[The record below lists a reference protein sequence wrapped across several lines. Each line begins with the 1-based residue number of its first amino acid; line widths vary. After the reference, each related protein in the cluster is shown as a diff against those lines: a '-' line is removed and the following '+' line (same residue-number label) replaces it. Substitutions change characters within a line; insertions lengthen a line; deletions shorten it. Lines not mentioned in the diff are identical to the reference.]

1 MSKKVLV
8 WFRNDLRL
16 HDNELLVEAIA
27 KSDSIL
33 PVYILDPRQFGETKY
48 GTLKTGSVRAQF
60 LLESVLGL
68 RSALKQIG
76 GNLLIAT
83 GSPEE
88 LIPQLIQEYEIS
100 EVYHHR
106 EVAREE
112 THVSTLVENA
122 LWKLRINLK
131 HFIGHTLYNKEDLP
145 FPIKDIPDAFN
156 QFKKKI
162 ERDSMIK
169 PCFPSPD
176 RINVA
181 EVIDWGTLPSLEEL
195 GLSQQQQ
202 DQRSDFEFAGGESAG
217 LVHLQKVIVAMQQ
230 AATTKNLILVS
241 KLSAWLAMGCLSPRK
256 VYWEIKKME
265 GMPNTKAMFN
275 HILLGLLW
283 RDYFRFMFKK
293 YGNTFFNPNGFGS
306 QGLVDVENEQ
316 ENFNKWRVGQTGF
329 AVVDAVMTELNQTGF
344 ISNIARQTAALYLIN
359 NLEVSWVFGAAYFEE
374 KLIDYNPASNWGN
387 WANVAGVGNDQKSK
401 SVFDLD
407 KNIKNLDPKGNYAL
421 TWASE

>member
-1 MSKKVLV
+1 MSKKILV

-16 HDNELLVEAIA
+16 HDNEMLVEAIA

-33 PVYILDPRQFGETKY
+33 PVYILDPRSFGETKY
-48 GTLKTGSVRAQF
+48 GTLKTGNIRAQF
-60 LLESVLGL
+60 ILESVLGL
-68 RSALKQIG
+68 RNALKQIG
-76 GNLLIAT
+76 GNLLIAE
-83 GSPEE
+83 GNPEDI
-88 LIPQLIQEYEIS
+88 IPQLVQEYEIT

-162 ERDSMIK
+162 ERDSIIK
-169 PCFPSPD
+169 PCFAAPD

-181 EVIDWGTLPSLEEL
+181 EVIDWGTLSSLEDL
-195 GLSQQQQ
+195 NLLPQQK
-202 DQRSDFEFAGGESAG
+202 DQRADFEFIGGEAEG

-230 AATTKNLILVS
+230 AATTKNLILAS
-241 KLSAWLAMGCLSPRK
+241 KLSAWLAMGSLSPRK

-265 GMPNTKAMFN
+265 GVPNTKAMFN

-293 YGNTFFNPNGFGS
+293 YGNTFFSPDGFGS
-306 QGLVDVENEQ
+306 QGLIDIANEQ
-316 ENFNKWRVGQTGF
+316 DNFSKWKNAQTGF

-407 KNIKNLDPKGNYAL
+407 KNIKNLDPKGNYSL
-421 TWASE
+421 TWAS

>member
-1 MSKKVLV
+1 MSKKILV

-16 HDNELLVEAIA
+16 HDNEMLVEAIA

-33 PVYILDPRQFGETKY
+33 PVYILDHRFFGETKY
-48 GTLKTGSVRAQF
+48 GTLKTGNIRAQF
-60 LLESVLGL
+60 ILESVLGL
-68 RSALKQIG
+68 RNALKQIG
-76 GNLLIAT
+76 GNLLIAE
-83 GSPEE
+83 GNPEDI
-88 LIPQLIQEYEIS
+88 IPQLVQEYEIT

-162 ERDSMIK
+162 ERDSIIK
-169 PCFPSPD
+169 PCFLAPD

-181 EVIDWGTLPSLEEL
+181 EVIDWGTLSSLED
-195 GLSQQQQ
+195 LSLLPQQK
-202 DQRSDFEFAGGESAG
+202 DQRADFEFAGGEAEG

-230 AATTKNLILVS
+230 AATTKNLILAS
-241 KLSAWLAMGCLSPRK
+241 KLSAWLAMGSLSPRK

-265 GMPNTKAMFN
+265 GVPNTKAMFN

-293 YGNTFFNPNGFGS
+293 YGNTFFNPDGFGS
-306 QGLVDVENEQ
+306 QGLVDVANES
-316 ENFNKWRVGQTGF
+316 ENFNKWRNGQTGF

-359 NLEVSWVFGAAYFEE
+359 NLEVSWIFGAAYFEE

-387 WANVAGVGNDQKSK
+387 WANVAGVGNDQKLK

-421 TWASE
+421 TWSS

>member
-1 MSKKVLV
+1 M
-8 WFRNDLRL
+8 
-16 HDNELLVEAIA
+16 LVEAIA

-33 PVYILDPRQFGETKY
+33 PVYILDPRSFGETKY
-48 GTLKTGSVRAQF
+48 GTLKTGNIRAQF
-60 LLESVLGL
+60 ILESVLGL
-68 RSALKQIG
+68 RNALKQIG
-76 GNLLIAT
+76 GNLLIAE
-83 GSPEE
+83 GNPEDI
-88 LIPQLIQEYEIS
+88 IPQLVQEYEIT

-122 LWKLRINLK
+122 LWKLRVNLK

-156 QFKKKI
+156 LFKKKI
-162 ERDSMIK
+162 ERDSIIK
-169 PCFPSPD
+169 PCFAAPD

-181 EVIDWGTLPSLEEL
+181 EVIDWGTLSSLEDL
-195 GLSQQQQ
+195 NLLPQQK
-202 DQRSDFEFAGGESAG
+202 DQRADFEFVGGEAEG
-217 LVHLQKVIVAMQQ
+217 LAHLQKVILAMQQ
-230 AATTKNLILVS
+230 AATTKNLILAS
-241 KLSAWLAMGCLSPRK
+241 KLSAWLAIGSLSPRK

-265 GMPNTKAMFN
+265 GVPNTKAMFN

-293 YGNTFFNPNGFGS
+293 YGNTFFSPDGFGS
-306 QGLVDVENEQ
+306 QGLVDVANEQ
-316 ENFNKWRVGQTGF
+316 DNLYKWKNAQTGF

-359 NLEVSWVFGAAYFEE
+359 NLEVSWVLGAAYFEE

-421 TWASE
+421 TWAS

>member
-1 MSKKVLV
+1 MSKKILV

-16 HDNELLVEAIA
+16 HDNEMLVEAIA

-33 PVYILDPRQFGETKY
+33 PVYILDPRSFGETKY
-48 GTLKTGSVRAQF
+48 GTLKTGNIRAQF
-60 LLESVLGL
+60 ILESVLGL

-76 GNLLIAT
+76 GNLLIAE
-83 GSPEE
+83 GSPEDI
-88 LIPQLIQEYEIS
+88 IPLLVQEYEIT

-162 ERDSMIK
+162 ERDSIIK
-169 PCFPSPD
+169 PCFAAPD

-181 EVIDWGTLPSLEEL
+181 EVIDWGTLSSLEDL
-195 GLSQQQQ
+195 NLLPQQK
-202 DQRSDFEFAGGESAG
+202 DQRSDFEFTGGEAEG

-230 AATTKNLILVS
+230 AATTKNLILAS
-241 KLSAWLAMGCLSPRK
+241 KLSAWLAMGSLSPRK

-265 GMPNTKAMFN
+265 GVPNTKAMFN

-293 YGNTFFNPNGFGS
+293 YGNTFFSPDGFGS
-306 QGLVDVENEQ
+306 QGLIDIANEQ
-316 ENFNKWRVGQTGF
+316 DNFNKWKNAQTGF

-421 TWASE
+421 TWAS

>member
-1 MSKKVLV
+1 MSKKILV

-16 HDNELLVEAIA
+16 HDNEMLVEAIA

-33 PVYILDPRQFGETKY
+33 PVYILDRRSFGETKY
-48 GTLKTGSVRAQF
+48 GSLKTGNIRAQF
-60 LLESVLGL
+60 ILESVLGL
-68 RSALKQIG
+68 RNALKQIG
-76 GNLLIAT
+76 GNLLIAE
-83 GSPEE
+83 GNPEDI
-88 LIPQLIQEYEIS
+88 IPQLVQEYEIT

-122 LWKLRINLK
+122 LWKLRVNLK

-162 ERDSMIK
+162 ERDSIIK
-169 PCFPSPD
+169 PCFAAPD

-181 EVIDWGTLPSLEEL
+181 EVIDWGTLSSLADL
-195 GLSQQQQ
+195 DLTPQQK
-202 DQRSDFEFAGGESAG
+202 DQRSDFEFVGGEAEG
-217 LVHLQKVIVAMQQ
+217 LAHLQKVIVAMQQ
-230 AATTKNLILVS
+230 AATTKNLILAS
-241 KLSAWLAMGCLSPRK
+241 KLSAWLAMGSLSPRK

-265 GMPNTKAMFN
+265 GVPNTKAMFN

-293 YGNTFFNPNGFGS
+293 YGNTFFSPDGFGS
-306 QGLVDVENEQ
+306 QGLIDITNEQ
-316 ENFNKWRVGQTGF
+316 DNFSKWKNAQTGF

-387 WANVAGVGNDQKSK
+387 WANVAGVGNDQKTK

-407 KNIKNLDPKGNYAL
+407 KNIKNLDPKGNYSL
-421 TWASE
+421 TWAS

>member
-1 MSKKVLV
+1 MSKKILV

-16 HDNELLVEAIA
+16 HDNEMLVEAIA
-27 KSDSIL
+27 KSDAIL
-33 PVYILDPRQFGETKY
+33 PVYVLDHRSFGETRY
-48 GTLKTGSVRAQF
+48 GSLKTGNIRAQF
-60 LLESVLGL
+60 ILESVLGL
-68 RSALKQIG
+68 RNALKQIG
-76 GNLLIAT
+76 GNLLIAE
-83 GSPEE
+83 GKPEDI
-88 LIPQLIQEYEIS
+88 IPQLVQEYEIT

-112 THVSTLVENA
+112 THISTLVENA
-122 LWKLRINLK
+122 LWKLRVNLK

-162 ERDSMIK
+162 ERDSIIK
-169 PCFPSPD
+169 PCFAAPD

-181 EVIDWGTLPSLEEL
+181 EVIDWGTLLSLEKL
-195 GLSQQQQ
+195 NLLPQQK
-202 DQRSDFEFAGGESAG
+202 DLRADFEFKGGEAEG
-217 LVHLQKVIVAMQQ
+217 LAHLQKVILAMQQ
-230 AATTKNLILVS
+230 AATTKNLILAS
-241 KLSAWLAMGCLSPRK
+241 KLSAWLAIGSLSPRK

-265 GMPNTKAMFN
+265 SVPNTKAMFN

-293 YGNTFFNPNGFGS
+293 YGNTFFSPNGFGS
-306 QGLVDVENEQ
+306 QGLVDVANEQ
-316 ENFNKWRVGQTGF
+316 ENFNKWRNAQTGF

-359 NLEVSWVFGAAYFEE
+359 NLEVSWVLGAAYFEE

-407 KNIKNLDPKGNYAL
+407 KNIKNLDPKGNYSI
-421 TWASE
+421 TWAS

>member
-1 MSKKVLV
+1 MSKKILV

-16 HDNELLVEAIA
+16 HDNEMLVEAIA

-33 PVYILDPRQFGETKY
+33 PVYILDPRSFGETKY
-48 GTLKTGSVRAQF
+48 ATLKTGNIRAQF
-60 LLESVLGL
+60 ILESVLGL

-76 GNLLIAT
+76 GNLLIAE
-83 GSPEE
+83 GNPEDI
-88 LIPQLIQEYEIS
+88 IPQLVQEYEIT

-162 ERDSMIK
+162 ERDSIIK
-169 PCFPSPD
+169 PCFAAPD

-181 EVIDWGTLPSLEEL
+181 EVIDWGTLSSLEDL
-195 GLSQQQQ
+195 NLFPQQK
-202 DQRSDFEFAGGESAG
+202 DQRADFEFAGGEAEG
-217 LVHLQKVIVAMQQ
+217 LAHLQKVIVAMQQ
-230 AATTKNLILVS
+230 AATTKNLILAS
-241 KLSAWLAMGCLSPRK
+241 KLSAWLAIGSLSPRK

-265 GMPNTKAMFN
+265 GVPNTKAMFN

-293 YGNTFFNPNGFGS
+293 YGNTFFSPDGFGS
-306 QGLVDVENEQ
+306 QGLIDIANEQ
-316 ENFNKWRVGQTGF
+316 DNFNKWKNAQTGF

-359 NLEVSWVFGAAYFEE
+359 NLEVSWIFGAAYFEE

-407 KNIKNLDPKGNYAL
+407 KNIKNLDPKGNYSL
-421 TWASE
+421 TWAS

>member
-1 MSKKVLV
+1 MSKKILV

-16 HDNELLVEAIA
+16 HDNEMLVEAIA

-33 PVYILDPRQFGETKY
+33 PVYILDRRSFGETKY
-48 GTLKTGSVRAQF
+48 GTLKTGNIRAQF
-60 LLESVLGL
+60 ILESVLGL
-68 RSALKQIG
+68 RNSLKQIG
-76 GNLLIAT
+76 GNLLIAE
-83 GSPEE
+83 GNPEDI
-88 LIPQLIQEYEIS
+88 IPQLVQEYEIT

-162 ERDSMIK
+162 ERDSIIK
-169 PCFPSPD
+169 PCFAAPD

-181 EVIDWGTLPSLEEL
+181 EVIDWGTLSSLEEL
-195 GLSQQQQ
+195 NLLPQQK
-202 DQRSDFEFAGGESAG
+202 DQRADFEFAGGEAEG
-217 LVHLQKVIVAMQQ
+217 LAHLQKVIVAMQQ
-230 AATTKNLILVS
+230 AATTKNLILAS
-241 KLSAWLAMGCLSPRK
+241 KLSAWLAMGSLSPRK

-265 GMPNTKAMFN
+265 GVPNTKAMFN

-293 YGNTFFNPNGFGS
+293 YGNTFFSPDGFGS
-306 QGLVDVENEQ
+306 QGLIDIVNEQ
-316 ENFNKWRVGQTGF
+316 DNFNKWKNAQTGF

-359 NLEVSWVFGAAYFEE
+359 NLEVSWIFGAAYFEE

-421 TWASE
+421 TWAS

>member
-1 MSKKVLV
+1 MSKKILV

-16 HDNELLVEAIA
+16 HDNEMLVEAIA

-33 PVYILDPRQFGETKY
+33 PVYILDRRSFGETKY
-48 GTLKTGSVRAQF
+48 GTLKTGNIRAQF
-60 LLESVLGL
+60 ILESVLGL
-68 RSALKQIG
+68 RNALKQIG
-76 GNLLIAT
+76 GNLLIAE
-83 GSPEE
+83 GNPEDI
-88 LIPQLIQEYEIS
+88 IPQLVQEYEIT

-122 LWKLRINLK
+122 LWKLRVNLK

-162 ERDSMIK
+162 ERDSIIK
-169 PCFPSPD
+169 PCFAAPD

-181 EVIDWGTLPSLEEL
+181 EVIDWGTLSSLADL
-195 GLSQQQQ
+195 DLTPQQK
-202 DQRSDFEFAGGESAG
+202 DQRSDFEFVGGEAEG
-217 LVHLQKVIVAMQQ
+217 LAHLQKVIVAMQQ
-230 AATTKNLILVS
+230 AATTKNLILAS
-241 KLSAWLAMGCLSPRK
+241 KLSAWLAMGSLSPRK

-265 GMPNTKAMFN
+265 GVPNTKAMFN

-293 YGNTFFNPNGFGS
+293 YGNTFFSPDGFGS
-306 QGLVDVENEQ
+306 QGLIDIANEQ
-316 ENFNKWRVGQTGF
+316 DNFSKWKNAQTGF

-407 KNIKNLDPKGNYAL
+407 KNIKNLDPKGNYSL
-421 TWASE
+421 TWAS

>member
-1 MSKKVLV
+1 MSKKILV

-16 HDNELLVEAIA
+16 HDNEMLVEAIA

-33 PVYILDPRQFGETKY
+33 PVYILDSRFFGETKY
-48 GTLKTGSVRAQF
+48 GTLKTGNIRAQF
-60 LLESVLGL
+60 ILESVLGL
-68 RSALKQIG
+68 RNSLKQIG
-76 GNLLIAT
+76 GNLLIAE
-83 GSPEE
+83 GNPEDI
-88 LIPQLIQEYEIS
+88 IPQLVQEYEIT

-162 ERDSMIK
+162 ERDSIIK
-169 PCFPSPD
+169 PCFSAPD

-181 EVIDWGTLPSLEEL
+181 EVIDWGTLSSLEDFNL
-195 GLSQQQQ
+195 LPQKK
-202 DQRSDFEFAGGESAG
+202 DQRADFEFVGGEAEG

-230 AATTKNLILVS
+230 AATTKNLILAS
-241 KLSAWLAMGCLSPRK
+241 KLSAWLAMGSLSPRK

-265 GMPNTKAMFN
+265 GVPNTKAMFN

-293 YGNTFFNPNGFGS
+293 YGNTFFSPDGFGS
-306 QGLVDVENEQ
+306 QGLIDIANEQ
-316 ENFNKWRVGQTGF
+316 DNFNKWKSAQTGF

-359 NLEVSWVFGAAYFEE
+359 NLEVSWIFGAAYFEE

-407 KNIKNLDPKGNYAL
+407 KNIKNLDPKGNYSL
-421 TWASE
+421 TWAS

>member
-1 MSKKVLV
+1 MSKKILV

-16 HDNELLVEAIA
+16 HDNEMLVEAIA

-33 PVYILDPRQFGETKY
+33 PVYILDRRSFGETKY
-48 GTLKTGSVRAQF
+48 GTLKTGNIRAQF
-60 LLESVLGL
+60 ILESVLGL
-68 RSALKQIG
+68 RNALKQIG
-76 GNLLIAT
+76 GNLLIAE
-83 GSPEE
+83 GKPEDI
-88 LIPQLIQEYEIS
+88 IPQLVQEYEIT

-112 THVSTLVENA
+112 THISTLVENA

-162 ERDSMIK
+162 ERDSIIK
-169 PCFPSPD
+169 PCFAAPD

-181 EVIDWGTLPSLEEL
+181 EVIDWGTLSSLEDL
-195 GLSQQQQ
+195 NLLPQQK
-202 DQRSDFEFAGGESAG
+202 DQRADFEFTGGEAEG
-217 LVHLQKVIVAMQQ
+217 LAHLQKVILAMQQ

-241 KLSAWLAMGCLSPRK
+241 KLSAWLAMGSLSPRK

-265 GMPNTKAMFN
+265 SVPNTKAMFN

-293 YGNTFFNPNGFGS
+293 YGNTFFSPDGFGS
-306 QGLVDVENEQ
+306 QGLVDVTNEQ
-316 ENFNKWRVGQTGF
+316 ENFNKWRNAQTGF

-359 NLEVSWVFGAAYFEE
+359 NLEVSWVLGAAYFEE

-407 KNIKNLDPKGNYAL
+407 KNIKNLDPKGNYAI
-421 TWASE
+421 TWAS

>member
-1 MSKKVLV
+1 MSKKILV

-16 HDNELLVEAIA
+16 HDNEMLVEAIA

-33 PVYILDPRQFGETKY
+33 PVYILDPRSFGETKY
-48 GTLKTGSVRAQF
+48 GTLKTGNIRAQF
-60 LLESVLGL
+60 ILESVLGL

-76 GNLLIAT
+76 GNLLIAE
-83 GSPEE
+83 GSPEDI
-88 LIPQLIQEYEIS
+88 IPQLVQEYEIT

-122 LWKLRINLK
+122 LWKLRVNLK

-162 ERDSMIK
+162 ERDSIIK
-169 PCFPSPD
+169 PCFAAPD

-181 EVIDWGTLPSLEEL
+181 EVIDWGTLSSLEDL
-195 GLSQQQQ
+195 NLLPQQK
-202 DQRSDFEFAGGESAG
+202 DQRADFEFAGGEAEG
-217 LVHLQKVIVAMQQ
+217 LAHLQKVIVAMQQ
-230 AATTKNLILVS
+230 AATTKNLILAS
-241 KLSAWLAMGCLSPRK
+241 KLSAWLAMGSLSPRK

-265 GMPNTKAMFN
+265 GVPNTKAIFN

-293 YGNTFFNPNGFGS
+293 YGNTFFSPDGFGS
-306 QGLVDVENEQ
+306 QGLVDIANEQ
-316 ENFNKWRVGQTGF
+316 DNFNKWKNAQTGF

-359 NLEVSWVFGAAYFEE
+359 NLEVSWIFGAAYFEE

-421 TWASE
+421 TWAS

>member
-1 MSKKVLV
+1 MSKKILV

-16 HDNELLVEAIA
+16 HDNEMLVEAIA

-33 PVYILDPRQFGETKY
+33 PVYILDPRSFGETKY
-48 GTLKTGSVRAQF
+48 ATLKTGNIRAQF
-60 LLESVLGL
+60 ILESVLGL

-76 GNLLIAT
+76 GNLLIAE
-83 GSPEE
+83 GSPEDI
-88 LIPQLIQEYEIS
+88 IPQLVQEYEIT

-162 ERDSMIK
+162 ERDSIIK
-169 PCFPSPD
+169 PCFAAPD

-181 EVIDWGTLPSLEEL
+181 EVIDWGTLSSLGDL
-195 GLSQQQQ
+195 NLLPQQK
-202 DQRSDFEFAGGESAG
+202 DQRSDFEFVGGEAEG

-230 AATTKNLILVS
+230 AATTKNLILAS
-241 KLSAWLAMGCLSPRK
+241 KLSAWLAMGSLSPRK

-265 GMPNTKAMFN
+265 GVPNTKAMFN

-293 YGNTFFNPNGFGS
+293 YGNTFFSPDGFGS
-306 QGLVDVENEQ
+306 QGLIDIANEQ
-316 ENFNKWRVGQTGF
+316 DNFNKWKNAQTGF

-421 TWASE
+421 TWAS

>member
-1 MSKKVLV
+1 MSKKILV

-16 HDNELLVEAIA
+16 HDNEMLVEAIA

-33 PVYILDPRQFGETKY
+33 PVYILDRRSFGETKY
-48 GTLKTGSVRAQF
+48 GTLKTGNIRAQF
-60 LLESVLGL
+60 ILESVLGL
-68 RSALKQIG
+68 RNSLKQIG
-76 GNLLIAT
+76 GNLLIAE
-83 GSPEE
+83 GNPEDI
-88 LIPQLIQEYEIS
+88 IPQLAQEYEIT

-162 ERDSMIK
+162 ERDSIIK
-169 PCFPSPD
+169 PCFLAPD

-181 EVIDWGTLPSLEEL
+181 EVIDWGILPSLADL
-195 GLSQQQQ
+195 NLLPQQK
-202 DQRSDFEFAGGESAG
+202 DQRADFEFVGGEVEG

-230 AATTKNLILVS
+230 AATTKNLILAS
-241 KLSAWLAMGCLSPRK
+241 KLSAWLAMGSLSPRK

-265 GMPNTKAMFN
+265 GVPNTKAMFN

-293 YGNTFFNPNGFGS
+293 YGNTFFSPDGFGS
-306 QGLVDVENEQ
+306 QGLIDIVNEQ
-316 ENFNKWRVGQTGF
+316 DNFNKWKNAQTGF

-359 NLEVSWVFGAAYFEE
+359 NLEVSWIFGAAYFEE

-407 KNIKNLDPKGNYAL
+407 KNIKNLDPKGNYSL
-421 TWASE
+421 TWAS

>member
-1 MSKKVLV
+1 MSKKILV

-16 HDNELLVEAIA
+16 HDNEMLVEAIS

-33 PVYILDPRQFGETKY
+33 PVYILDSRSFGETKY
-48 GTLKTGSVRAQF
+48 GTLKTGNIRAQF
-60 LLESVLGL
+60 ILESVLGL
-68 RSALKQIG
+68 RASLKQIG
-76 GNLLIAT
+76 GNLLIAE
-83 GSPEE
+83 GNPEE
-88 LIPQLIQEYEIS
+88 IIPQLVQEYEIT

-122 LWKLRINLK
+122 LWKLRVNLK

-162 ERDSMIK
+162 ERDSIIK
-169 PCFPSPD
+169 PCFLAPD

-181 EVIDWGTLPSLEEL
+181 EVIDWGTLSSLEEL
-195 GLSQQQQ
+195 HLSPHEK
-202 DQRSDFEFAGGESAG
+202 DQRADFEFTGGEAEG
-217 LVHLQKVIVAMQQ
+217 LAHLQKVIVAMQQ
-230 AATTKNLILVS
+230 AATAKNLILAS
-241 KLSAWLAMGCLSPRK
+241 KLSAWLAMGSLSPRK

-265 GMPNTKAMFN
+265 GVPNTKAMFN

-293 YGNTFFNPNGFGS
+293 YGNTFFSPNGFGS
-306 QGLVDVENEQ
+306 QGLVDTENEQ
-316 ENFNKWRVGQTGF
+316 ENFNKWKTGQTGF

-421 TWASE
+421 TWAS

>member
-1 MSKKVLV
+1 MSKKILV

-16 HDNELLVEAIA
+16 HDNEMLVEAIA

-33 PVYILDPRQFGETKY
+33 PVYILDPRQFEKTKY
-48 GTLKTGSVRAQF
+48 GTLKTGSIRAQF
-60 LLESVLGL
+60 ILESVSGL
-68 RSALKQIG
+68 RNSLKQIG
-76 GNLLIAT
+76 GNLLIAA
-83 GSPEE
+83 GRPEE
-88 LIPQLIQEYEIS
+88 IIPQLIQEYEIT

-122 LWKLRINLK
+122 LWKLRVNLK

-162 ERDSMIK
+162 ERDSIIK
-169 PCFPSPD
+169 PCFPAPD
-176 RINVA
+176 RVNVA
-181 EVIDWGTLPSLEEL
+181 EVIDWGNVPALEEL
-195 GLSQQQQ
+195 NLVPQQK
-202 DQRSDFEFAGGESAG
+202 DERADFEFTGGEAEG
-217 LVHLQKVIVAMQQ
+217 LAHLQKVMVAMQQ

-256 VYWEIKKME
+256 VYWESKKME

-293 YGNTFFNPNGFGS
+293 YGNTFFHPNGFGS
-306 QGLVDVENEQ
+306 QGLVDIENEQ
-316 ENFNKWRVGQTGF
+316 ENFSKWKNAQTGF

-344 ISNIARQTAALYLIN
+344 ISNIARQTAALYLVN
-359 NLEVSWVFGAAYFEE
+359 NLEVSWIFGAAYFEE
-374 KLIDYNPASNWGN
+374 KLIDYNPASTWGN
-387 WANVAGVGNDQKSK
+387 WANIAGVGNDQKTK
-401 SVFDLD
+401 NVFDID

-421 TWASE
+421 IWTS

>member
-1 MSKKVLV
+1 M
-8 WFRNDLRL
+8 
-16 HDNELLVEAIA
+16 LVEAIA

-33 PVYILDPRQFGETKY
+33 PVYILDPRSFGETKY
-48 GTLKTGSVRAQF
+48 GTLKTGNIRAQF
-60 LLESVLGL
+60 ILESVLGL

-76 GNLLIAT
+76 GNLLIAE
-83 GSPEE
+83 GSPEDI
-88 LIPQLIQEYEIS
+88 IPQLVQEYEIT

-122 LWKLRINLK
+122 LWKLRVNLK

-162 ERDSMIK
+162 ERDSIIK
-169 PCFPSPD
+169 PCFAAPD

-181 EVIDWGTLPSLEEL
+181 EVIDWGTLSSLEDL
-195 GLSQQQQ
+195 NLLPQQK
-202 DQRSDFEFAGGESAG
+202 DQRADFEFAGGEAEG
-217 LVHLQKVIVAMQQ
+217 LAHLQKVIVAMQQ
-230 AATTKNLILVS
+230 AATTKNLILAS
-241 KLSAWLAMGCLSPRK
+241 KLSAWLAMGSLSPRK

-265 GMPNTKAMFN
+265 GVPNTKAIFN

-293 YGNTFFNPNGFGS
+293 YGNTFFSPDGFGS
-306 QGLVDVENEQ
+306 QGLVDIANEQ
-316 ENFNKWRVGQTGF
+316 DNFNKWKNAQTGF

-359 NLEVSWVFGAAYFEE
+359 NLEVSWIFGAAYFEE

-421 TWASE
+421 TWAS

>member
-1 MSKKVLV
+1 MSKKILV

-16 HDNELLVEAIA
+16 HDNEMLVEAIA

-33 PVYILDPRQFGETKY
+33 PVYILDHRLFGETKY
-48 GTLKTGSVRAQF
+48 GNLKTGNIRAQF
-60 LLESVLGL
+60 ILESVLGL
-68 RSALKQIG
+68 RNSLKQIG
-76 GNLLIAT
+76 GNLLIAA
-83 GSPEE
+83 GNPEDI
-88 LIPQLIQEYEIS
+88 IPQLVQEYEIT

-162 ERDSMIK
+162 ERDSIIK
-169 PCFPSPD
+169 PCFAAPD

-181 EVIDWGTLPSLEEL
+181 EVIDWGTLPSLADLNLLPQEK
-195 GLSQQQQ
+195 
-202 DQRSDFEFAGGESAG
+202 DQRADFEFAGGEAEG

-230 AATTKNLILVS
+230 AATTKNLILAS
-241 KLSAWLAMGCLSPRK
+241 KLSAWLAMGSLSPRK

-265 GMPNTKAMFN
+265 GVPNTKAMFN

-293 YGNTFFNPNGFGS
+293 YGNTFFHPDGFGS
-306 QGLVDVENEQ
+306 QGLVDVANEQ
-316 ENFNKWRVGQTGF
+316 ENFNKWRNGQTGF

-407 KNIKNLDPKGNYAL
+407 KNIKNLDPKGNYAT
-421 TWASE
+421 TWAS

>member
-1 MSKKVLV
+1 MSKKILV

-16 HDNELLVEAIA
+16 HDNEMLVEAIA

-33 PVYILDPRQFGETKY
+33 PVYILDPRFFGETKY
-48 GTLKTGSVRAQF
+48 GTLKTGNIRAQF
-60 LLESVLGL
+60 ILESVLGL
-68 RSALKQIG
+68 RNALKQIG
-76 GNLLIAT
+76 GNLLIAE
-83 GSPEE
+83 GNPEDI
-88 LIPQLIQEYEIS
+88 IPQLVQEYEIT

-162 ERDSMIK
+162 ERDSIIK
-169 PCFPSPD
+169 PCFSAPD

-181 EVIDWGTLPSLEEL
+181 EVIDWGTLSSLEDL
-195 GLSQQQQ
+195 HLLPQQK
-202 DQRSDFEFAGGESAG
+202 DQRSDFEFTGGEAEG

-230 AATTKNLILVS
+230 AATTKNLILAS
-241 KLSAWLAMGCLSPRK
+241 KLSAWLAMGSLSPRK

-265 GMPNTKAMFN
+265 GVPNTKAMFN

-293 YGNTFFNPNGFGS
+293 YGNTFFSPDGFGS
-306 QGLVDVENEQ
+306 QGLIDIVNEQ
-316 ENFNKWRVGQTGF
+316 DNFNKWKNAQTGF

-359 NLEVSWVFGAAYFEE
+359 NLEVSWIFGAAYFEE

-407 KNIKNLDPKGNYAL
+407 KNIKNLDPKGNYSL
-421 TWASE
+421 TWAS

>member
-1 MSKKVLV
+1 MSKKILV

-16 HDNELLVEAIA
+16 HDNEMLVEAIA

-33 PVYILDPRQFGETKY
+33 PVYILDSRLFGETKY
-48 GTLKTGSVRAQF
+48 GTLKTGNIRAQF
-60 LLESVLGL
+60 ILESVLGL
-68 RSALKQIG
+68 RNSLKQIG
-76 GNLLIAT
+76 GNLLIAE
-83 GSPEE
+83 GNPEE
-88 LIPQLIQEYEIS
+88 IIPQLVQEYEIT

-162 ERDSMIK
+162 ERDSIIK
-169 PCFPSPD
+169 PCFLAPD

-181 EVIDWGTLPSLEEL
+181 EVIDWGILSSLEEL
-195 GLSQQQQ
+195 NLSPQQK
-202 DQRSDFEFAGGESAG
+202 DQRSDFEFTGGEAEG
-217 LVHLQKVIVAMQQ
+217 LAHLQKVIVAMQQ
-230 AATTKNLILVS
+230 AATSKNLILAS
-241 KLSAWLAMGCLSPRK
+241 KLSAWLAIGCLSPRK

-265 GMPNTKAMFN
+265 GMQNTKAMFN
-275 HILLGLLW
+275 HVLLGLLW

-306 QGLVDVENEQ
+306 QGLVDIENEQ
-316 ENFNKWRVGQTGF
+316 ENFNKWKSAQTGF

-359 NLEVSWVFGAAYFEE
+359 NLEVSWIFGAAYFEE

-387 WANVAGVGNDQKSK
+387 WANMAGVGNDQKTK

-421 TWASE
+421 TWAS

>member
-1 MSKKVLV
+1 MSKKILV

-16 HDNELLVEAIA
+16 HDNEMLVEAIA

-33 PVYILDPRQFGETKY
+33 PVYILDPRFFGETKY
-48 GTLKTGSVRAQF
+48 GTLKTGNIRAQF
-60 LLESVLGL
+60 ILESVLGL
-68 RSALKQIG
+68 RSSLKQIG
-76 GNLLIAT
+76 GNLLIAE
-83 GSPEE
+83 GNPEDI
-88 LIPQLIQEYEIS
+88 IPQLAQEYEIT

-162 ERDSMIK
+162 ERDSIIK
-169 PCFPSPD
+169 PCFMAPD

-181 EVIDWGTLPSLEEL
+181 EVIDWGTLSSLEDL
-195 GLSQQQQ
+195 NLLPQQK
-202 DQRSDFEFAGGESAG
+202 DQRADFEFTGGEAEG

-230 AATTKNLILVS
+230 AATTKNLILAS
-241 KLSAWLAMGCLSPRK
+241 KLSAWLAMGSLSPRK

-265 GMPNTKAMFN
+265 GVPNTKAMFN

-293 YGNTFFNPNGFGS
+293 YGNTFFSPDGFGS
-306 QGLVDVENEQ
+306 QGLVDVANEP
-316 ENFNKWRVGQTGF
+316 ENFNKWKNGQTGF

-359 NLEVSWVFGAAYFEE
+359 NLEVSWIFGAAYFEE

-421 TWASE
+421 TWAS

>member
-1 MSKKVLV
+1 MSKKILV

-16 HDNELLVEAIA
+16 HDNEMLVEAIA

-33 PVYILDPRQFGETKY
+33 PVYILDPRSFGETKY
-48 GTLKTGSVRAQF
+48 GTLKTGNIRAQF
-60 LLESVLGL
+60 ILESVLGL
-68 RSALKQIG
+68 RNALKQIG
-76 GNLLIAT
+76 GNLLIAE
-83 GSPEE
+83 GNPEDI
-88 LIPQLIQEYEIS
+88 IPQLVQEYEIT

-122 LWKLRINLK
+122 LWKLRVNLK

-162 ERDSMIK
+162 ERDSIIK
-169 PCFPSPD
+169 PCFAAPD

-181 EVIDWGTLPSLEEL
+181 EVIDWGTLSSLEDL
-195 GLSQQQQ
+195 NLLPQQK
-202 DQRSDFEFAGGESAG
+202 DQRADFEFAGGEAEG
-217 LVHLQKVIVAMQQ
+217 LAHLQKVIIAMQQ
-230 AATTKNLILVS
+230 AATNKNLILAS
-241 KLSAWLAMGCLSPRK
+241 KLSAWLAMGSLSPRK

-265 GMPNTKAMFN
+265 GVPNTKAMFN

-293 YGNTFFNPNGFGS
+293 YGNTFFSPDGFGS
-306 QGLVDVENEQ
+306 QGLVDIANEQ
-316 ENFNKWRVGQTGF
+316 DNFYKWKNAQTGF

-359 NLEVSWVFGAAYFEE
+359 NLEVSWIFGAAYFEE

-421 TWASE
+421 TWAS

>member
-1 MSKKVLV
+1 MSKKILV

-16 HDNELLVEAIA
+16 HDNEMLVEAIA

-33 PVYILDPRQFGETKY
+33 PVYILDRRSFGETKY
-48 GTLKTGSVRAQF
+48 GTLKTGNIRAQF
-60 LLESVLGL
+60 ILESVLGL
-68 RSALKQIG
+68 RNALKQIG
-76 GNLLIAT
+76 GNLLIAE
-83 GSPEE
+83 GSPEDI
-88 LIPQLIQEYEIS
+88 IPQLVQEYEIT

-112 THVSTLVENA
+112 THISTLVENA
-122 LWKLRINLK
+122 LWKLRVNLK

-169 PCFPSPD
+169 PCFAAPD

-181 EVIDWGTLPSLEEL
+181 EVIDWGTLSSLEDL
-195 GLSQQQQ
+195 DLLPQQK
-202 DQRSDFEFAGGESAG
+202 DQRADFEFRGGEAEG
-217 LVHLQKVIVAMQQ
+217 LAHLQKVIMVMQQ
-230 AATTKNLILVS
+230 AATTKNLILAS
-241 KLSAWLAMGCLSPRK
+241 KLSAWMAMGSLSPRK

-265 GMPNTKAMFN
+265 SVPNTKAMFN

-293 YGNTFFNPNGFGS
+293 YGNTFFSPDGFGS
-306 QGLVDVENEQ
+306 QGLVDVANEQ
-316 ENFNKWRVGQTGF
+316 ENFNKWRNAQTGF

-359 NLEVSWVFGAAYFEE
+359 NLEVSWVLGAAYFEE

-401 SVFDLD
+401 SVFNMD
-407 KNIKNLDPKGNYAL
+407 KNIKNLDPKGNYAI
-421 TWASE
+421 TWAS

>member
-1 MSKKVLV
+1 MSKKILV

-16 HDNELLVEAIA
+16 HDNEMLVEAIA

-33 PVYILDPRQFGETKY
+33 PVYILDHRLFGETKY
-48 GTLKTGSVRAQF
+48 GTLKTGNIRAQF
-60 LLESVLGL
+60 ILESVLGL
-68 RSALKQIG
+68 RNSLKQIG
-76 GNLLIAT
+76 GNLLIAA
-83 GSPEE
+83 GNPEDI
-88 LIPQLIQEYEIS
+88 IPQLVQEYEIT

-162 ERDSMIK
+162 ERDSIIK
-169 PCFPSPD
+169 PCFAAPD

-181 EVIDWGTLPSLEEL
+181 EVIDWGTLPSLADLNLAVQEK
-195 GLSQQQQ
+195 
-202 DQRSDFEFAGGESAG
+202 DQRADFEFTGGEAEG

-230 AATTKNLILVS
+230 AATTKNLILAS
-241 KLSAWLAMGCLSPRK
+241 KLSAWLAMGSLSPRK

-265 GMPNTKAMFN
+265 GVPNTKAMFN

-293 YGNTFFNPNGFGS
+293 YGNTFFSPDGFGS
-306 QGLVDVENEQ
+306 QGLVDVANEQ
-316 ENFNKWRVGQTGF
+316 ENFNKWRTGQTGF

-407 KNIKNLDPKGNYAL
+407 KNIKNLDPKGNYA
-421 TWASE
+421 TIWAS

>member
-1 MSKKVLV
+1 MSKKILV

-16 HDNELLVEAIA
+16 HDNEMLVEAIA

-33 PVYILDPRQFGETKY
+33 PVYILDPRLFGETKY
-48 GTLKTGSVRAQF
+48 DTLKTGNIRGQF
-60 LLESVLGL
+60 ILESVASL
-68 RSALKQIG
+68 RNSLKQIG
-76 GNLLIAT
+76 GNLLISE
-83 GSPEE
+83 GHPEE
-88 LIPQLIQEYEIS
+88 IIPQLVQEYEIT

-112 THVSTLVENA
+112 THVSTLLENA

-162 ERDSMIK
+162 ERDSIIK
-169 PCFPSPD
+169 PCFLAPD

-181 EVIDWGTLPSLEEL
+181 EVIDWGTLSTLDDFSLVPQL
-195 GLSQQQQ
+195 K
-202 DQRSDFEFAGGESAG
+202 DQRSDFEFFGGEASGIA
-217 LVHLQKVIVAMQQ
+217 HLQKVILAMQQ
-230 AATTKNLILVS
+230 AATTKNLILAS

-256 VYWEIKKME
+256 VYWEIKRME
-265 GMPNTKAMFN
+265 STPNTKAMFN

-293 YGNTFFNPNGFGS
+293 YGNTFFNPDGFGS
-306 QGLVDVENEQ
+306 QGPVDIENEKD
-316 ENFNKWRVGQTGF
+316 NFNKWKNAQTGF
-329 AVVDAVMTELNQTGF
+329 AVVDAVITELNQTGY

-387 WANVAGVGNDQKSK
+387 WANMAGVGNDQKTK

-421 TWASE
+421 TWAS

>member
-1 MSKKVLV
+1 MSKKILV

-16 HDNELLVEAIA
+16 HDNEMLVEAIA
-27 KSDSIL
+27 KSDAIL
-33 PVYILDPRQFGETKY
+33 PVYILDHRSFGETKY
-48 GTLKTGSVRAQF
+48 GSLKTGNIRAQF
-60 LLESVLGL
+60 ILESVLGL
-68 RSALKQIG
+68 RNALKQIG
-76 GNLLIAT
+76 GNLLIAE
-83 GSPEE
+83 GKPEDI
-88 LIPQLIQEYEIS
+88 IPQLVQEYEIT

-112 THVSTLVENA
+112 THISTLVENA
-122 LWKLRINLK
+122 LWKLRVNLK

-169 PCFPSPD
+169 PCFAAPD

-181 EVIDWGTLPSLEEL
+181 EVIDWGTLPALEDL
-195 GLSQQQQ
+195 NLLPQQK
-202 DQRSDFEFAGGESAG
+202 DQRADFEFKGGEAEG
-217 LVHLQKVIVAMQQ
+217 LVHLQKVILAMQQ
-230 AATTKNLILVS
+230 AATTKNLILAS
-241 KLSAWLAMGCLSPRK
+241 KLSAWLAIGSLSPRK

-265 GMPNTKAMFN
+265 SVPNTKAMFN

-293 YGNTFFNPNGFGS
+293 YGNTFFSPDGFGS

-316 ENFNKWRVGQTGF
+316 ENFNKWRNAQTGF

-359 NLEVSWVFGAAYFEE
+359 NLEVSWVLGAAYFEE

-407 KNIKNLDPKGNYAL
+407 KNIKNLDPKGNYSI
-421 TWASE
+421 TWAS

>member
-1 MSKKVLV
+1 MSKKILV

-16 HDNELLVEAIA
+16 HDNEMLVEAIA

-33 PVYILDPRQFGETKY
+33 PVYILDPRSFGETKY
-48 GTLKTGSVRAQF
+48 GTLKTGNIRAQF
-60 LLESVLGL
+60 ILESVLGL
-68 RSALKQIG
+68 RNALKQIG
-76 GNLLIAT
+76 GNLLIAE
-83 GSPEE
+83 GNPEDI
-88 LIPQLIQEYEIS
+88 IPQLVQEYEIT

-122 LWKLRINLK
+122 LWKLRVNLK

-162 ERDSMIK
+162 ERDSIIK
-169 PCFPSPD
+169 PCFAAPD

-181 EVIDWGTLPSLEEL
+181 EVIDWGTLSSLEDL
-195 GLSQQQQ
+195 NLLPQQK
-202 DQRSDFEFAGGESAG
+202 DQRADFEFAGGEAEG
-217 LVHLQKVIVAMQQ
+217 LAHLQKVIVAMQQ
-230 AATTKNLILVS
+230 AATTKNLILAS
-241 KLSAWLAMGCLSPRK
+241 KLSAWLAMGSLSPRK

-265 GMPNTKAMFN
+265 GVPNTKAMFN

-293 YGNTFFNPNGFGS
+293 YGNTFFSPDGFGS
-306 QGLVDVENEQ
+306 QGLVDIANEQ
-316 ENFNKWRVGQTGF
+316 DNFYKWKNAQTGF

-359 NLEVSWVFGAAYFEE
+359 NLEVSWIFGAAYFEE

-421 TWASE
+421 TWAS

>member
-1 MSKKVLV
+1 MSKKILV

-16 HDNELLVEAIA
+16 HDNEMLIEAIA
-27 KSDSIL
+27 KSDAIL
-33 PVYILDPRQFGETKY
+33 PVYILDPRLFGETKY
-48 GTLKTGSVRAQF
+48 GTLKTGNIRAQF
-60 LLESVLGL
+60 ILESVSGL
-68 RSALKQIG
+68 RYSLKQIG
-76 GNLLIAT
+76 GNLLIAQ
-83 GSPEE
+83 GNPEE
-88 LIPQLIQEYEIS
+88 IIPQLVQEYEIT

-122 LWKLRINLK
+122 LWKLRVNLK

-162 ERDSMIK
+162 ERDSIIK
-169 PCFPSPD
+169 PCFLAPD
-176 RINVA
+176 RVNVA
-181 EVIDWGTLPSLEEL
+181 EVIDWGSLPTLAQLN
-195 GLSQQQQ
+195 LSPQEK
-202 DQRSDFEFAGGESAG
+202 DERSDFQFTGGEADG
-217 LVHLQKVIVAMQQ
+217 LSHLQKVIVAMQQ
-230 AATTKNLILVS
+230 AASAKNLILAS

-265 GMPNTKAMFN
+265 GFPNTKAMFN

-283 RDYFRFMFKK
+283 RDYYRFMFKK
-293 YGNTFFNPNGFGS
+293 YGNRFFHPNGFGS

-316 ENFNKWRVGQTGF
+316 ENFAKWKNGQTGF
-329 AVVDAVMTELNQTGF
+329 VVVDAVMTELNQTGF
-344 ISNIARQTAALYLIN
+344 VSNIARQTAALYLIN

-407 KNIKNLDPKGNYAL
+407 KNIKSLDPKGNYAL
-421 TWASE
+421 TWAS

>member
-1 MSKKVLV
+1 MSKKILV

-16 HDNELLVEAIA
+16 HDNEMLVEAIA

-33 PVYILDPRQFGETKY
+33 PVYILDPRSFGETKY
-48 GTLKTGSVRAQF
+48 GTLKTGNIRAQF
-60 LLESVLGL
+60 ILESVLGL
-68 RSALKQIG
+68 RNALKQIG
-76 GNLLIAT
+76 GNLLIAE
-83 GSPEE
+83 GNPEDI
-88 LIPQLIQEYEIS
+88 IPQLVQEYEIT

-106 EVAREE
+106 EVASEE
-112 THVSTLVENA
+112 THISTLVENA
-122 LWKLRINLK
+122 LWKLRVNLK

-162 ERDSMIK
+162 ERDSIIK
-169 PCFPSPD
+169 PCFAAPD

-181 EVIDWGTLPSLEEL
+181 EVIDWGTLSSLEDL
-195 GLSQQQQ
+195 NLLPQQK
-202 DQRSDFEFAGGESAG
+202 DQRADFEFAGGEAEG
-217 LVHLQKVIVAMQQ
+217 LAHLQKVIVAMQQ
-230 AATTKNLILVS
+230 AATTKNLILAS
-241 KLSAWLAMGCLSPRK
+241 KLSAWLAMGSLSPRK

-265 GMPNTKAMFN
+265 GVPNTKAMFN

-293 YGNTFFNPNGFGS
+293 YGNTFFSPDGFGS
-306 QGLVDVENEQ
+306 QGLVDIANEQ
-316 ENFNKWRVGQTGF
+316 DNFYKWKNAQTGF

-359 NLEVSWVFGAAYFEE
+359 NLEVSWIFGAAYFEE

-421 TWASE
+421 TWAS

>member
-1 MSKKVLV
+1 MSKKILV

-16 HDNELLVEAIA
+16 HDNEMLVEAIA

-33 PVYILDPRQFGETKY
+33 PVYILDHRLFGETKY
-48 GTLKTGSVRAQF
+48 GTLKTGNIRAQF
-60 LLESVLGL
+60 ILESVLGL
-68 RSALKQIG
+68 RNSLKQIG
-76 GNLLIAT
+76 GNLLIAA
-83 GSPEE
+83 GNPEDI
-88 LIPQLIQEYEIS
+88 IPQLVQEYEIT

-162 ERDSMIK
+162 ERDSIIK
-169 PCFPSPD
+169 PCFAAPD

-181 EVIDWGTLPSLEEL
+181 EVIDWGTLPSLADLNLAAQEK
-195 GLSQQQQ
+195 
-202 DQRSDFEFAGGESAG
+202 DQRADFEFTGGEAEG

-230 AATTKNLILVS
+230 AATTKNLILAS
-241 KLSAWLAMGCLSPRK
+241 KLSAWLAMGSLSPRK

-265 GMPNTKAMFN
+265 GVPNTKAMFN

-293 YGNTFFNPNGFGS
+293 YGNTFFNPDGFGS
-306 QGLVDVENEQ
+306 QGLVDVANEQ
-316 ENFNKWRVGQTGF
+316 ENLNKWRTGQTGF

-407 KNIKNLDPKGNYAL
+407 KNIKNLDPKGNYANI
-421 TWASE
+421 WAS

>member
-1 MSKKVLV
+1 MSKKILV

-16 HDNELLVEAIA
+16 HDNEMLVEAIA

-33 PVYILDPRQFGETKY
+33 PVYILDRRSFGETKY
-48 GTLKTGSVRAQF
+48 GTLKTGNIRAQF
-60 LLESVLGL
+60 ILESVLGL
-68 RSALKQIG
+68 RNSLKQIG
-76 GNLLIAT
+76 GNLLIAE
-83 GSPEE
+83 GNPEDI
-88 LIPQLIQEYEIS
+88 IPQLVQEYEIT

-162 ERDSMIK
+162 ERDSIIK
-169 PCFPSPD
+169 PCFLAPD

-181 EVIDWGTLPSLEEL
+181 EVIDWGTLSSLEDL
-195 GLSQQQQ
+195 NLLPQQK
-202 DQRSDFEFAGGESAG
+202 DQRADFEFVGGEAEG
-217 LVHLQKVIVAMQQ
+217 LAHLQKVIVAMQQ
-230 AATTKNLILVS
+230 AATTKNLILAS
-241 KLSAWLAMGCLSPRK
+241 KLSAWLAMGSLSPRK

-265 GMPNTKAMFN
+265 GVPNTKAMFN

-293 YGNTFFNPNGFGS
+293 YGNTFFSPDGFGS
-306 QGLVDVENEQ
+306 QGLIDVANEQ
-316 ENFNKWRVGQTGF
+316 DNFSKWKNAQTGF

-359 NLEVSWVFGAAYFEE
+359 NLEVSWIFGAAYFEE

-407 KNIKNLDPKGNYAL
+407 KNIKNLDPKGNYSL
-421 TWASE
+421 TWAS